1 MARSREDVRQNKA
14 MQQILRGETPDRR
27 IFVAMEDVNEQKERK
42 RLSDEER
49 IESEKRTEALK
60 AARMPWFCPKCD
72 KVMKKRLDDK
82 MYRLYNHCFDCQV
95 KIEHK
100 LKLEGKFDD
109 WANEKMRNNKIA
121 IIKDTLQQLEEFKT
135 MKAPEWLNNV
145 GVNYP
150 ELEKEKWEGG
160 TEKMVAEAEEAIEK
174 LTKQLEELEKEV

>member
-72 KVMKKRLDDK
+72 KVMKKK
-82 MYRLYNHCFDCQV
+82 YR
-95 KIEHK
+95 
-100 LKLEGKFDD
+100 
-109 WANEKMRNNKIA
+109 
-121 IIKDTLQQLEEFKT
+121 
-135 MKAPEWLNNV
+135 
-145 GVNYP
+145 
-150 ELEKEKWEGG
+150 
-160 TEKMVAEAEEAIEK
+160 
-174 LTKQLEELEKEV
+174 